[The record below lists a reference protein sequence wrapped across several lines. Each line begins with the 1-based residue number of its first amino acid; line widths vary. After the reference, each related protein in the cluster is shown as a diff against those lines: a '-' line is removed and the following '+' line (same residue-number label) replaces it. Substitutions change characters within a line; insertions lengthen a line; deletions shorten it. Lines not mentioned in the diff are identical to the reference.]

1 MHIYYYPIAE
11 IFYQTNQYEKALKI
25 INENIENSYLEE
37 RINYCKMLAYI
48 NLIQGNYE
56 DAQEN
61 YNRFTDLIISA
72 YGNNSTELADA
83 YVQYAAFLISN
94 NQFQYADNILNKA
107 YKIIEDKRY
116 DISIVRHEYYKQKGY
131 Y

>member
-1 MHIYYYPIAE
+1 MII
-11 IFYQTNQYEKALKI
+11 LKI
-25 INENIENSYLEE
+25 LIWKI